1 MPSSNVTINDMQEV
15 PTWYLADSGPGPW
28 PCAPKVASQAEDR
41 LPGWPCSACWEPA
54 RLLRSRVAS
63 AGLRGPSGH
72 GHALLPSGRAGAPL
86 RPPRSSLRRRCF
98 RRFCPP
104 RRRGPPRGQGSLRGL
119 AYCPPA
125 SGVTCRITGPVA
137 GPEPLRPSS
146 SRATLSGSPD
156 CPRATPR
163 LRAWSPYR
171 RGGGCSLWARS
182 RRWRAG
188 GGAAPRPWPGPGEDR
203 GPVALSSG
211 AVRGHP
217 EHSGWKRR
225 RDAEQ
230 AWRPHPGV
238 RPPPPPPAKHTV
250 YQAAEPRTS
259 PLVSGSPRSGFLAER
274 TALRPHPAGSRSL
287 QTRLPLRGG
296 CRPAPLGRGFSSLF
310 PALFLWWPF
319 TAPPGDRPPLHSL
332 CCVGVLAA
340 LRPGSRTL
348 ESVGPSAGA
357 PAWESCPL
365 QRPQPGRCGL
375 EHPLPTQ
382 LRSVPAAPQAHFPLR

>member
-1 MPSSNVTINDMQEV
+1 MQEV

-98 RRFCPP
+98 QRFSPP

-238 RPPPPPPAKHTV
+238 RPPPRRQSTRCTRPRSL
-250 YQAAEPRTS
+250 RTS
-259 PLVSGSPRSGFLAER
+259 PLASGSRPSGFLAER

-296 CRPAPLGRGFSSLF
+296 CRPAPLGRGFSPLF

-319 TAPPGDRPPLHSL
+319 TAPPGDRPPLHILSVSESSL
-332 CCVGVLAA
+332 LFGQGPERWRALVPQRAPLPGRAA
-340 LRPGSRTL
+340 P
-348 ESVGPSAGA
+348 VSAL
-357 PAWESCPL
+357 S
-365 QRPQPGRCGL
+365 PQPGRCGL
-375 EHPLPTQ
+375 AHPLPTQ
-382 LRSVPAAPQAHFPLR
+382 LRSVPAAQRAHFPLR